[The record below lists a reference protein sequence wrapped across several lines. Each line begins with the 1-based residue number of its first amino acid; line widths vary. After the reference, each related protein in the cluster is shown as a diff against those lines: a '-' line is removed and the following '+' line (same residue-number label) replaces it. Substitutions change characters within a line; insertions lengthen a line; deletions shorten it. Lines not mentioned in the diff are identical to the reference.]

1 MLPLTGNIEQ
11 VPPMYSALK
20 HEGQRLYKLARQ
32 GIEVER
38 KARPVCIESFK
49 LIEFQSGPSASAVF
63 DVDCTKGTYI
73 RTLIA
78 DLGQSLGC
86 GATVEVLRR
95 TRSGKFE
102 ESLALSETELDA
114 ELTASSLDK
123 IDLHLLPT
131 ECLMERFDRVDLDE
145 QATKFFMLGQ
155 AVMLPKA
162 YRFGVEEDIVRV
174 FREEGDSKGLFLG
187 AGQLVSSGSGQML
200 VQPKRL
206 RSDINQIDYCNKIS
220 ILEIIQTAICKY
232 ARVSSIFLTH
242 ILEEIKMALSAE
254 EKNAI
259 VVKYGKN
266 ETDTGST
273 EVQVALLTA
282 NINKLQGHFGD
293 HNKDHHS
300 RRGLIR
306 MVNQRRKLLDYLK
319 SKNAPS
325 YVELI
330 KSLGLRR

>member
-1 MLPLTGNIEQ
+1 MARRKKGRNLSGVLILDKSTGISSNSALQRVRRLYDANKAGHTGSLDPLATGVLPVCFGEATKFSQYLLNADKAYRVVARFGLTTDSCDIDGEVLQRCDTSELTQSQIEAAMLPLTGNIEQ

-49 LIEFQSGPSASAVF
+49 LIEFQSGPLASAVF

-102 ESLALSETELDA
+102 ESLALSETELEA
-114 ELTASSLDK
+114 ELTANSLDK

-131 ECLMERFDRVDLDE
+131 ECLMDRFERVDLDE
-145 QATKFFMLGQ
+145 QATKIFMLGQ

-162 YRFGVEEDIVRV
+162 YRFGAEEDIVRV

-206 RSDINQIDYCNKIS
+206 RSDIN
-220 ILEIIQTAICKY
+220 
-232 ARVSSIFLTH
+232 
-242 ILEEIKMALSAE
+242 
-254 EKNAI
+254 
-259 VVKYGKN
+259 
-266 ETDTGST
+266 
-273 EVQVALLTA
+273 
-282 NINKLQGHFGD
+282 
-293 HNKDHHS
+293 
-300 RRGLIR
+300 
-306 MVNQRRKLLDYLK
+306 
-319 SKNAPS
+319 
-325 YVELI
+325 
-330 KSLGLRR
+330 